1 MYLMFPVGTL
11 GFRKPQQTS
20 NFSSPGFDEDL
31 SGESVNGLL
40 QIRVMAAPPPL
51 LLILG
56 VDMLCS
62 PCTSFITSTNFGNI
76 DLLLA
81 TMMLGKDK
89 ACTVL
94 LSLLIVVL

>member
-1 MYLMFPVGTL
+1 MMYLMFPVGTL

-20 NFSSPGFDEDL
+20 NFSSPGFDEGL

-76 DLLLA
+76 DL
-81 TMMLGKDK
+81 
-89 ACTVL
+89 
-94 LSLLIVVL
+94 